1 MRLKLIEAVYLLSP
15 LFLLMLTSHVLMR
28 ESQLQNVQLKYE
40 TQRAL
45 NADYVRKLNAN
56 AL

>member
-28 ESQLQNVQLKYE
+28 ELQLQNVQLKYE

-45 NADYVRKLNAN
+45 SAGYVPKLRGNVW
-56 AL
+56 